1 MTNSTL
7 EIDPR
12 TQLRKHL
19 RLAILYLTVIFA
31 FSGCKNTSGPGA
43 STSSSPSPKEVSSS
57 DQVVKAFGH
66 FIPSASTPASL
77 ELVISPGFH
86 VNANPATFPYL
97 IATQVQPGQAEGVTV
112 SDKLTYPPPKMET
125 FAFADQPLAVYEGN
139 VSIPIPL
146 TALPGAKG
154 QRTIPFKIRVQ
165 ACDNEKCYPPA
176 TLDASLALDV
186 DSIRR

>member
-1 MTNSTL
+1 MTTGTL
-7 EIDPR
+7 EIDAR
-12 TQLRKHL
+12 TQLLKHL
-19 RLAILYLTVIFA
+19 RLILYLTVIFA
-31 FSGCKNTSGPGA
+31 FSGCKHTGGSA
-43 STSSSPSPKEVSSS
+43 TSSSSPAPKEVSSS
-57 DQVVKAFGH
+57 DEVVKAFGH
-66 FIPSASTPASL
+66 FIPSASPPATL

-97 IATQVQPGQAEGVTV
+97 IATQVQAGQADGVTV

-125 FAFADQPLAVYEGN
+125 FSFADQPLAVYEGN

-146 TALPGAKG
+146 TAVASAKG

-176 TLDASLALDV
+176 TLDAALAFDV

>member
-1 MTNSTL
+1 MTIETRTL
-7 EIDPR
+7 
-12 TQLRKHL
+12 KHC
-19 RLAILYLTVIFA
+19 RLAILCLTGVLA
-31 FSGCKNTSGPGA
+31 FSGCKQSGSPA
-43 STSSSPSPKEVSSS
+43 TSSASPAPREISSS

-66 FIPSASTPASL
+66 FIPSASPPASL

-97 IATQVQPGQAEGVTV
+97 IATQVQPGQADGVTV

-125 FAFADQPLAVYEGN
+125 FSFADQPLAVYEGN

-146 TALPGAKG
+146 TPAPNAKG

-176 TLDASLALDV
+176 TLDAAVSIDV
-186 DSIRR
+186 DSLHK